1 MLVWAQT
8 SNSVDP
14 VRVSST
20 TDGKNL
26 NTSDDTLLIVAT
38 SAGKDR
44 AGLVASNSNDRVLQI
59 ETQAMRPGTKAQDHA
74 FRDGHLQK
82 VSAEQNYSAYG
93 VPNTTAIRFNPISD
107 RSALGT
113 MSQGGGA
120 AAPAPQ
126 AAPAPGQAP
135 APQQAPQAASG
146 PGISGTVRAMTA
158 PELAAFQDK
167 SVSNGETAAYKYAVF
182 VFDFP
187 QQFTA
192 LSADGGS
199 KTKSATMA
207 LLGSNTPTGGSQG
220 GGFDQASQHTTMDF
234 SGRTC
239 HWPSDASLPLGEPRC
254 FQ

>member
-146 PGISGTVRAMTA
+146 PGISGTVRVLDAQKILQMQNKQDPTGG
-158 PELAAFQDK
+158 QDK
-167 SVSNGETAAYKYAVF
+167 NSYAVL
-182 VFDFP
+182 VLDQP
-187 QQFTA
+187 QPFTA
-192 LSADGGS
+192 LPGAGP
-199 KTKSATMA
+199 ATTTQTAQMV
-207 LLGSNTPTGGSQG
+207 LLGAKGPDGNTGR
-220 GGFDQASQHTTMDF
+220 GFDKDGQHTTMTFDPQACRF
-234 SGRTC
+234 PGGAAI
-239 HWPSDASLPLGEPRC
+239 PVDQPRC
-254 FQ
+254 DR